1 MKECTSKPHIALRN
15 LFLHNLKYILLIAVP
30 CIALILVFLSVR
42 LEEIRARKPNGW
54 KEWQNGPP
62 CCLMRKLKE

>member
-30 CIALILVFLSVR
+30 CIALILVFFERQTGGNPKSGNPT
-42 LEEIRARKPNGW
+42 AGKNGRT
-54 KEWQNGPP
+54 GH
-62 CCLMRKLKE
+62 LAV